1 MNNKKSQSANWL
13 KSNIYNSIITQKG
26 VYMKYKV
33 KSTMLD
39 GTCVENAESYLLKR
53 TEDNKYLF
61 DAYVETVYEVS
72 K

>member
-1 MNNKKSQSANWL
+1 
-13 KSNIYNSIITQKG
+13 
-26 VYMKYKV
+26 MKYKV

-39 GTCVENAESYLLKR
+39 STCVENAESYLLKR

-61 DAYVETVYEVS
+61 DAYVETAYEVS

>member
-1 MNNKKSQSANWL
+1 
-13 KSNIYNSIITQKG
+13 
-26 VYMKYKV
+26 MKHKV
-33 KSTMLD
+33 KSTMLG
-39 GTCVENAESYLLKR
+39 GTCVENAESYFLKR

>member
-1 MNNKKSQSANWL
+1 
-13 KSNIYNSIITQKG
+13 
-26 VYMKYKV
+26 MKYKV

-39 GTCVENAESYLLKR
+39 GTCVENAESYFLKL

-61 DAYVETVYEVS
+61 DAYVETIYEVS